1 MSARTPRILRRWAA
15 FAAALALALLAV
27 SQLERARDGIA
38 RTALEVGTTPA
49 TLLERPGAEG
59 PLVVIAHGFAGS
71 RQLMEAYALTLA
83 RAGYRALAFDFEGHG
98 RNPVPMSGDVTSVD
112 GTTERLI
119 AETLRVVE
127 AGREATGWQGEVA
140 LLGHSMATDII
151 VRAALRDAGVGPVVA
166 ISMFSEAV
174 TPTEPPNLLMI
185 TGQLEGALRGFARE
199 AVAEV
204 DPSAGEGDTARSGE
218 VVRRAVVAPWVEHVG
233 VLYSATGLTE
243 AVRWLDAA
251 YGRESTPAPAAMGGW
266 IALLLIAI
274 VAMARP
280 LSQVLPQRAQAAATP
295 LAPRVFWAAALVP
308 ALAAPLIAVWIEIGA
323 LPVLVADYLAVH
335 LAIYGAV
342 QLGILAWAGAAPGRF
357 SPAGAIALAAW
368 AILVFGLALDR
379 YGANFTPTPDRLLI
393 IGALAIGTLP
403 FMVGDALVTGGGRAP
418 LVRRLAARV
427 AFFLSLGLATALD
440 LERLF
445 FLLIIAPVIVLFFLV
460 FGLMGRWVARRS
472 GALAAGVGLGVAL
485 AWALGVSF
493 PLFEATG

>member
-1 MSARTPRILRRWAA
+1 
-15 FAAALALALLAV
+15 
-27 SQLERARDGIA
+27 
-38 RTALEVGTTPA
+38 
-49 TLLERPGAEG
+49 
-59 PLVVIAHGFAGS
+59 
-71 RQLMEAYALTLA
+71 
-83 RAGYRALAFDFEGHG
+83 
-98 RNPVPMSGDVTSVD
+98 
-112 GTTERLI
+112 
-119 AETLRVVE
+119 
-127 AGREATGWQGEVA
+127 VA
-140 LLGHSMATDII
+140 LL
-151 VRAALRDAGVGPVVA
+151 
-166 ISMFSEAV
+166 
-174 TPTEPPNLLMI
+174 LL
-185 TGQLEGALRGFARE
+185 
-199 AVAEV
+199 
-204 DPSAGEGDTARSGE
+204 
-218 VVRRAVVAPWVEHVG
+218 
-233 VLYSATGLTE
+233 
-243 AVRWLDAA
+243 
-251 YGRESTPAPAAMGGW
+251 
-266 IALLLIAI
+266 AI

-280 LSQVLPQRAQAAATP
+280 LSQVLPQRAPSAAAP

-308 ALAAPLIAVWIEIGA
+308 ALAAPLVAVWIEIGA

-342 QLGILAWAGAAPGRF
+342 QLGILAWAGAAPARF

-393 IGALAIGTLP
+393 IGALALGTLP